1 VQRRI
6 GRPYD
11 RRPWAVERVVTPTK
25 RMAAL
30 SIATSVATLGL
41 KFGAAEM
48 TGSIGLL
55 SDAMEALVNLAAG
68 LVALAMLSVAERPAD
83 AEHAY
88 GHEKAEYFSSGV
100 EGVLIL
106 CAACGIAYAAV
117 GRVLH
122 PASLERL
129 GPGLLVAAIA
139 AVMNLVTA
147 RLMLRVAK
155 EHDSITVEA
164 DARHLLTDVL
174 TSAGV
179 IAGLLIV
186 MIAPGWAMLDS
197 LIAFGVGLQILGT
210 ALSLIR
216 RSVDGL
222 MDKSLPAA
230 EIDTVQAI
238 ITASLPPGGRVAEL
252 RTRKAGSRR
261 FIEFKLRLPGGE
273 TVADAHAACDRLE
286 AALGAALA
294 KTVVTIHVEPLEQVA
309 AAATRQGGR

>member
-1 VQRRI
+1 MS
-6 GRPYD
+6 
-11 RRPWAVERVVTPTK
+11 PTK

-30 SIATSVATLGL
+30 SIATSIATLAL
-41 KFGAAEM
+41 KFGASVL

-83 AEHAY
+83 DDHAY

-106 CAACGIAYAAV
+106 FAAVGIAYAAV
-117 GRVLH
+117 GRLLH
-122 PASLERL
+122 PAPLERL
-129 GPGLLVAAIA
+129 GPGLLIA
-139 AVMNLVTA
+139 ALAAVLNFVTA

-155 EHDSITVEA
+155 EHDSIVVEA

-174 TSAGV
+174 TSAAV

-186 MIAPGWAMLDS
+186 MVAPRLAMLDS
-197 LIAFGVGLQILGT
+197 LIAFGVALQIFGT
-210 ALSLIR
+210 SASLIR

-230 EIDTVQAI
+230 EIDTARQVIAAALPSG
-238 ITASLPPGGRVAEL
+238 ASVAEL

-261 FIEFKLRLPGGE
+261 FVEFKLLVRGAA
-273 TVADAHAACDRLE
+273 TVADAHASCDRIE
-286 AALGAALA
+286 SALAAALA
-294 KTVVTIHVEPLEQVA
+294 KTVVTIHVEPLER
-309 AAATRQGGR
+309 AATLPKDGP

>member
-1 VQRRI
+1 
-6 GRPYD
+6 
-11 RRPWAVERVVTPTK
+11 VTPTK

-30 SIATSVATLGL
+30 SIATSVATLAL
-41 KFGAAEM
+41 KFGAAVM
-48 TGSIGLL
+48 TGSIGLW

-83 AEHAY
+83 DDHAY

-106 CAACGIAYAAV
+106 LAAAGIAYAAI
-117 GRVLH
+117 GRLLH
-122 PASLERL
+122 PAPLEQL
-129 GPGLLVAAIA
+129 GPGLLIA
-139 AVMNLVTA
+139 AVASVLNLVTA
-147 RLMLRVAK
+147 RLMLRVAR
-155 EHDSITVEA
+155 EHDSIVVEA

-186 MIAPGWAMLDS
+186 MISPRLAMLDS
-197 LIAFGVGLQILGT
+197 VIAVGVALQILAT
-210 ALSLIR
+210 SVSLIR

-230 EIDTVQAI
+230 EIEAARAI
-238 ITASLPPGGRVAEL
+238 IAAALPPGAAMAEL

-261 FIEFKLRLPGGE
+261 FIEFKLLVRGGE
-273 TVADAHAACDRLE
+273 TVAAAHASCDRIE
-286 AALGAALA
+286 AALAERLA
-294 KTVVTIHVEPLEQVA
+294 KAVVTIHVEPLEQSL
-309 AAATRQGGR
+309 GRGRDPS

>member
-1 VQRRI
+1 
-6 GRPYD
+6 
-11 RRPWAVERVVTPTK
+11 VTPTK

-30 SIATSVATLGL
+30 SIATSIATLAL
-41 KFGAAEM
+41 KFGAYAL

-68 LVALAMLSVAERPAD
+68 LVALAMLSVAEQPAD
-83 AEHAY
+83 DGHAY

-100 EGVLIL
+100 EGLLIL
-106 CAACGIAYAAV
+106 FAAIGIVYAAA
-117 GRVLH
+117 GRLLH
-122 PASLERL
+122 PAPLERL
-129 GPGLLVAAIA
+129 GAGLLVAALA

-155 EHDSITVEA
+155 EHDSIVVEA

-186 MIAPGWAMLDS
+186 MVAPRLVILDA
-197 LIAFGVGLQILGT
+197 LIAFGVGAQILVT
-210 ALSLIR
+210 AASLIR
-216 RSVDGL
+216 RSIDGL
-222 MDKSLPAA
+222 MDTSLPPA
-230 EIDTVQAI
+230 EIDATREI
-238 ITASLPPGGRVAEL
+238 IAGTLPPGASFAEL

-261 FIEFKLRLPGGE
+261 FIEFKLLVPGTQ
-273 TVADAHAACDRLE
+273 TVADAHASCDHLE

-294 KTVVTIHVEPLEQVA
+294 KSVVTIHVEPLA
-309 AAATRQGGR
+309 APAAGAGGARDRP

>member
-1 VQRRI
+1 
-6 GRPYD
+6 
-11 RRPWAVERVVTPTK
+11 VTPTK

-30 SIATSVATLGL
+30 SIATSIATLGL
-41 KFGAAEM
+41 KFGASVM

-83 AEHAY
+83 DDHAY

-100 EGVLIL
+100 EGLLIL
-106 CAACGIAYAAV
+106 LAAGGIVYAGV
-117 GRVLH
+117 GRLLH
-122 PASLERL
+122 PAPLERL
-129 GPGLLVAAIA
+129 GPGLLVAALA

-155 EHDSITVEA
+155 EHDSIVVEA
-164 DARHLLTDVL
+164 DARHLLSDVL

-186 MIAPGWAMLDS
+186 MVAPRLAMLDS
-197 LIAFGVGLQILGT
+197 VIAFGVGLQILST
-210 ALSLIR
+210 AISLIR

-222 MDKSLPAA
+222 MDTSLPPA
-230 EIDTVQAI
+230 EIDAARAI
-238 ITASLPPGGRVAEL
+238 IAGALPPGAAVAEL

-261 FIEFKLRLPGGE
+261 FIEFKLLVHGTD
-273 TVADAHAACDRLE
+273 TVADAHASCDRLE
-286 AALGAALA
+286 AALAAALA
-294 KTVVTIHVEPLEQVA
+294 KTVVTIHVEPVERAPAESEA
-309 AAATRQGGR
+309 AH

>member
-1 VQRRI
+1 M
-6 GRPYD
+6 
-11 RRPWAVERVVTPTK
+11 TPTK

-30 SIATSVATLGL
+30 SIATSIATLGL
-41 KFGAAEM
+41 KFGAWAM

-68 LVALAMLSVAERPAD
+68 LVALAMLAVAERPAD
-83 AEHAY
+83 DDHAY

-106 CAACGIAYAAV
+106 LAAAGIAYAAA
-117 GRVLH
+117 GRLLH
-122 PASLERL
+122 PAPLERL
-129 GPGLLVAAIA
+129 GPGLLVSALA
-139 AVMNLVTA
+139 AVLNLVTA

-155 EHDSITVEA
+155 EHDSIVVEA

-186 MIAPGWAMLDS
+186 MVAPRLAMLDS
-197 LIAFGVGLQILGT
+197 LIAFGVALQILLT
-210 ALSLIR
+210 SVSLIR

-230 EIDTVQAI
+230 EIAVARGVI
-238 ITASLPPGGRVAEL
+238 AAALPPGASVAEL

-261 FIEFKLRLPGGE
+261 FIEFKLLVRGVE
-273 TVADAHAACDRLE
+273 TVAGAHASCDRIE
-286 AALGAALA
+286 AALAAALA
-294 KTVVTIHVEPLEQVA
+294 KVVITIHVEPLDESGAVPEDGA
-309 AAATRQGGR
+309 